1 MHVLS
6 EKLSS
11 SHIIY
16 SKEKNWELF
25 FLYVHNFQSFK
36 QMMDVE
42 IFQQSNSLNNTKE
55 LMRSSTFG
63 FTQQVVLSSL
73 YERKFTFKFTNIL

>member
-1 MHVLS
+1 
-6 EKLSS
+6 
-11 SHIIY
+11 
-16 SKEKNWELF
+16 
-25 FLYVHNFQSFK
+25 
-36 QMMDVE
+36 MMDVE

-55 LMRSSTFG
+55 LMRSSTFS